1 MTARGR
7 GHPCGILAR
16 VQYELFVGLRY
27 AGAERSNRFISF
39 ISLISMLGIALGVAA
54 LIVVLSVMNGFE
66 KELRARI
73 LGVVSHLQVSG
84 PDGRLAGWA
93 RVAEEASRD
102 PEVVAAAPYV
112 DAQAMLSSGAEAKG
126 VLVRGIE
133 PELEEKVAEIGSH
146 MVAGSLADLAPGSMR
161 IVLGAELA
169 RALGVGPGDGI
180 MLMMPRGASLESGAL
195 PALRQLT
202 VSGVFSVGMYEYDS
216 TLALVNLRDAQ
227 ALYGLGDRVSGV
239 QLKLADLLRSRIV
252 AQDLAARI
260 DERVYIYDWSR
271 THANFFRAI
280 RSQKSMMFLI
290 LLLIVAVAAFNIVA
304 TLVMIVTDKQP
315 DIAILRTLGA
325 SPGGIMRIFVVQGT
339 LIGVVGTLVGV
350 AAGVALAL
358 NVGVVTPVVERLLDV
373 RLDPSIYYIGE
384 LPSDLQRG
392 DVVAVAL
399 VALALSLFATLYPSW
414 RASRLNPADALRYE

>member
-1 MTARGR
+1 M
-7 GHPCGILAR
+7 
-16 VQYELFVGLRY
+16 QYELFVGLRY
-27 AGAERSNRFISF
+27 TGAERSNRFVSF

-66 KELRARI
+66 KELSARI

-84 PDGRLAGWA
+84 PGGQLERWA
-93 RVAEEASRD
+93 QVAEEASRD
-102 PEVVAAAPYV
+102 PEVLAAAPYV

-126 VLVRGIE
+126 ALVRGIE
-133 PELEEKVAEIGSH
+133 PGLEEKVAEIGSH
-146 MVAGSLADLAPGSMR
+146 MVSGSLDDLAPGSLR
-161 IVLGAELA
+161 IVLGAALA
-169 RALGVGPGDGI
+169 RALGVGPGDKI
-180 MLMMPRGASLESGAL
+180 MLMMPRGASIEAGAL
-195 PALRQLT
+195 PALRQLA
-202 VSGVFSVGMYEYDS
+202 VSGIFSVGMYEYDS

-239 QLKLADLLRSRIV
+239 QLKLADLLRSRVV

-325 SPGGIMRIFVVQGT
+325 TPGGIMKIFVVQGT
-339 LIGVVGTLVGV
+339 LIGVIGTLAGV
-350 AAGVALAL
+350 AGGVALAL
-358 NVGVVTPVVERLLDV
+358 NLDIIMPVVERLLGV
-373 RLDPSIYYIGE
+373 RLDPSIYYLSE

-392 DVVAVAL
+392 DIVAVAL
-399 VALALSLFATLYPSW
+399 VAFALSLFATLYPSW